1 MRPKFRFIL
10 ALVIACA
17 AIVPATAIASATPLG
32 QCTKIDERV
41 FGTADLDF
49 DADGTLL
56 SAYIYGEN
64 VLGENGNVEGLQT
77 VNKITPGGVLHFTG
91 LNFYTDTDYGDFVA
105 TTSGIV
111 TPGGKLIFSIEVVDG
126 GPGRFSANGTFA
138 VEFDAEEEELVGVW
152 DVVYKGRICS
162 S

>member
-32 QCTKIDERV
+32 QCTRIDERV
-41 FGTADLDF
+41 TGTADLTF
-49 DADGTLL
+49 DAAGTLL
-56 SAYIYGEN
+56 TAYIDGDN

-77 VNKITPGGVLHFTG
+77 INKITPGGVLHFTG
-91 LNFYTDTDYGDFVA
+91 YNIYTDTAYGDFEA
-105 TTSGIV
+105 TTSGHV

-126 GPGRFSANGTFA
+126 GPGRFSASGTFA
-138 VEFDAEEEELVGVW
+138 VEADDLGDPFGVW
-152 DVVYKGRICS
+152 DVVYKGRICGS
-162 S
+162 